1 MHARRTSRLA
11 FVSAA
16 FAFVLAI
23 AGVVTSAGAQGLL
36 IAEGAGIRL
45 PRPVPPVSA
54 APTATYKLKELDV
67 QVKLVDQV
75 AQVQLSQT
83 VVNTGS
89 QPLAVSFVF
98 PLPYDGAVDRLT
110 LMVDGKEI
118 PGKLLPAEEARRLY
132 EEAVRKSQDPAL
144 LEWLGSGMFKT
155 SVFPIP
161 AGAERKVTLGYS
173 QLCKQ
178 ERGLTDFLYPLS
190 TAKYTSQPIE
200 KMTLR
205 VALESST
212 PIKNVYSPTHTVEIQ
227 KSDDKHAT
235 ITYSATA
242 VVPSNDF
249 RLFYDVDAGQLGARL
264 LSYRPAG
271 EEDGY
276 FLMLAAPQLPTKQE
290 QSQKTVVLVVDRS
303 GSMTGE
309 KIEQAK
315 GALRFVLQN
324 LHEGDLFNIV
334 AYDSRI
340 ETFKPEL
347 QVVNEETRA
356 AALGFAEG
364 LFAGG
369 STNIDGA
376 LTLALA
382 QLADSARPNYVLFLT
397 DGLPTEGEQNEAK
410 IVEHSQQTNKVR
422 ARILSFG
429 VGYDVNSR
437 LLDKLSA
444 VNFGQSQFV
453 RPSEDIEAHVSR
465 LYQRIESP
473 VMTDVAIKFGFDG
486 VQPAEGEPVSRIYPR
501 EAHDLFGGEQLVVVG
516 RYKKHGAAKL
526 TITGNVAGGAQT
538 YEFPVEFVERSN
550 DQSFAFVEKLWAT
563 RRIGEI
569 IDELDL
575 KGRNEELLKE
585 LVALSTRHGILTPY
599 TSFLADENV
608 QLNEVAANARVAG
621 RYAESL
627 ERADGVTGFA
637 QRANKAQLRSS
648 LQVQSDGLAVVKDL
662 QDQSVVVQNVCNVG
676 QKSFFRRGA
685 RWVDSTVQEADE
697 AKAKKIV
704 QFSDEYFELARKADA
719 ASRAYLAF
727 DEPALV
733 NIAGECYLIEPATK

>member
-1 MHARRTSRLA
+1 MHARRTAVWA
-11 FVSAA
+11 FVS
-16 FAFVLAI
+16 VLAI
-23 AGVVTSAGAQGLL
+23 GGFVTGASAQGLL
-36 IAEGAGIRL
+36 IADADGVRL
-45 PRPVPPVSA
+45 PRPVPPVSE

-75 AQVQLSQT
+75 AQVQLAQT

-118 PGKLLPAEEARRLY
+118 PGKLLSAEEARKLY

-161 AGAERKVTLGYS
+161 PGAERKVTLGYS

-200 KMTLR
+200 KMNLR
-205 VALESST
+205 VVLESST
-212 PIKNVYSPTHTVEIQ
+212 PIKNIYSPTHTVDIQ

-235 ITYSATA
+235 IAYSATE

-249 RLFYDVDAGQLGARL
+249 RLFYDVDAGQIGARL

-271 EEDGY
+271 EEEGY
-276 FLMLAAPQLPTKQE
+276 FLMLAAPQLPTKDE
-290 QSQKTVVLVVDRS
+290 KVPKTVMLVVDRS

-309 KIEQAK
+309 KIEQAR

-347 QVVNEETRA
+347 QVVNHETRA

-376 LTLALA
+376 LTVALA
-382 QLADSARPNYVLFLT
+382 QLADSSRPNYVLFLT
-397 DGLPTEGEQNEAK
+397 DGLPTEGEQNESK
-410 IVEHSQQTNKVR
+410 IVAHSEQTNKVR

-437 LLDKLSA
+437 LLDRLSSE
-444 VNFGQSQFV
+444 NYGQSQYV
-453 RPSEDIEAHVSR
+453 RPNENIESHVSR

-473 VMTDVAIKFGFDG
+473 VLTDVAIKFGFDG
-486 VQPAEGEPVSRIYPR
+486 LQPADGEPVSRVYPR
-501 EAHDLFGGEQLVVVG
+501 EAHDMFGGEQLVVVG

-538 YEFPVEFVERSN
+538 YEFPVEFIERSG
-550 DQSFAFVEKLWAT
+550 DQSYGFVEKLWAT

-599 TSFLADENV
+599 TSFLADEQV

-627 ERADGVTGFA
+627 ERADGVQGFA
-637 QRANKAQLRSS
+637 QRANKAALRSS
-648 LQVQSDGLAVVKDL
+648 LQAPAEGLAVVKDL
-662 QDQSVVVQNVCNVG
+662 DDRNVVMSTVCNVG
-676 QKSFFRRGA
+676 NKSFFRRGV
-685 RWVDSTVQEADE
+685 RWVESTISDE
-697 AKAKKIV
+697 EIAQAKKIV
-704 QFSDEYFELARKADA
+704 QFSDEYFALANQADA
-719 ASRAYLAF
+719 EARAYLAF
-727 DEPALV
+727 DEPSV
-733 NIAGECYLIEPATK
+733 VKIAGTCYQIEPPVK